1 MSNYNT
7 FYSKVWLFL
16 VLSLSM
22 FSTHAQTSKNDT
34 VAFDRIVVEM
44 GTKRLALDY
53 AHSFDQRARGLMFRT
68 SMCADCG
75 MLFEFESD
83 RYAGFWMK
91 NTFIPLDIAYVD
103 RNGVIADIKPM
114 FPHVLEP
121 VPSSKKVL
129 YAIEMNQG
137 WFARNQ
143 IKVGDSIAI
152 VTQPE
157 MNERGEKQ

>member
-91 NTFIPLDIAYVD
+91 NTFIPLDVAFID
-103 RNGVIADIKPM
+103 RNGVITDIKPLQ
-114 FPHVLEP
+114 PHDLTSVAASKQVLFA
-121 VPSSKKVL
+121 L
-129 YAIEMNQG
+129 EMNQG
-137 WFARNQ
+137 WFADNN
-143 IKVGDSIAI
+143 IKVGHKI
-152 VTQPE
+152 TLNP
-157 MNERGEKQ
+157 

>member
-7 FYSKVWLFL
+7 FYSKVCLML
-16 VLSLSM
+16 MLSLSM
-22 FSTHAQTSKNDT
+22 FAVQAQTSLDDK
-34 VAFDRIVVEM
+34 VVFDRIAVEV
-44 GTKRLALDY
+44 GDKQLQLDY
-53 AHSFDQRARGLMFRT
+53 AHTFDQRARGLMHRT
-68 SMCADCG
+68 SMCTDCG
-75 MLFEFESD
+75 MLFEFEFE

-103 RNGVIADIKPM
+103 GDGVIADIKPM
-114 FPHVLEP
+114 FPHNLEP

-143 IKVGDSIAI
+143 IEVGDKIAI
-152 VTQPE
+152 LSRKE
-157 MNERGEKQ
+157 HDERGE